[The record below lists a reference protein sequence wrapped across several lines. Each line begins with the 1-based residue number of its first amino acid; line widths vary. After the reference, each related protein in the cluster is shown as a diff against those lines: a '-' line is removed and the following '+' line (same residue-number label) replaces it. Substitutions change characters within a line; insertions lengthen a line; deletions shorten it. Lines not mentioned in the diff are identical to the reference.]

1 MASILPVPEEILDHV
16 GQLLSLRDLR
26 ELRLSCRSNQ
36 QKILHSFRL
45 RFFEI
50 KSTHLIE
57 RELREL
63 VALSQ
68 TDYSPF
74 VKKLVIKFV
83 ENEIIEDVGPNEVL
97 DEGMWMP
104 ALEAMSKNKDLYNTD
119 SRIVLAKESA
129 DR

>member
-57 RELREL
+57 RELCEL